1 MKINKTKDELQQMNV
16 AQLHEKLDVIRR
28 NLFSL
33 RLGALTAHI
42 KDNSQFKKLRADI
55 ARVMTY
61 INQKQNIHS

>member
-1 MKINKTKDELQQMNV
+1 MKINKAKEELAQMNV
-16 AQLHEKLDVIRR
+16 AQLQEKLNGMRR

-61 INQKQNIHS
+61 INQKQNIQS